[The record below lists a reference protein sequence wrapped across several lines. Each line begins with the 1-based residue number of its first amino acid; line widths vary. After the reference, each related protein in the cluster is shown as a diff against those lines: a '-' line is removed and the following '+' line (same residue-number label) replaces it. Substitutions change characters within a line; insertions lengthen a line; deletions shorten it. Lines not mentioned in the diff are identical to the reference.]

1 MHRIL
6 IATVLIAGM
15 LATGGTGL
23 EAVLGETVPLSGS
36 APGERTVYLF
46 MTGPNL
52 DPDGAPLHAPTR
64 STAAG
69 HYTEVR
75 VLSSG
80 RWEYKWNTGGIGLDA
95 GTYTVYA
102 VTEPRTRRDLRGATY
117 VTTTIT
123 LRRAALTL
131 EEEPRRTH
139 GLLKVTVE
147 PFGALIEVDGRF
159 YGTSPLETAL
169 SAGTYEVRV
178 THEGYAPYRRVVT
191 IFPDAT
197 TLIEQS
203 LEPIPSPTPKDGVP
217 QTPVASGWTLALAG
231 AVFYIFI
238 RLRK

>member
-1 MHRIL
+1 
-6 IATVLIAGM
+6 
-15 LATGGTGL
+15 
-23 EAVLGETVPLSGS
+23 
-36 APGERTVYLF
+36 

-69 HYTEVR
+69 HFTEVR

-117 VTTTIT
+117 ATSTIT

-131 EEEPRRTH
+131 EDEPRRTH
-139 GLLKVTVE
+139 GLLKVNVE
-147 PFGALIEVDGRF
+147 PHGALVEVDGRF
-159 YGTSPLETAL
+159 SGTSPLEMAL

-178 THEGYAPYRRVVT
+178 IHEGYAPYRRIVT
-191 IFPDAT
+191 ISSDTT
-197 TLIEQS
+197 TLVEDS
-203 LEPIPSPTPKDGVP
+203 LETIPSPTPADALP
-217 QTPVASGWTLALAG
+217 HTPVASGWTLALTG
-231 AVFYIFI
+231 AAICIFI
-238 RLRK
+238 RLRY